1 MAAASSAGS
10 QVLRSLSSL
19 YPPIPGRRGPAQ
31 PRTAE
36 SRGGAAPGG
45 PPGGRGAEAPGS
57 TGRAAAG
64 ARAAAARAAA
74 SGTLRT
80 PAGANVGA
88 VARGERPAGG
98 FGSESYCQP
107 HFTDGATETQK
118 DNLLKDTYA
127 GGGGGIQELGI
138 SSMKQ

>member
-19 YPPIPGRRGPAQ
+19 HPLIPGRRGPAQ

-36 SRGGAAPGG
+36 SRGGAAPRG
-45 PPGGRGAEAPGS
+45 PPGGGGAEAPGS

-74 SGTLRT
+74 SGTLRA

-98 FGSESYCQP
+98 FGVQYHVQP
-107 HFTDGATETQK
+107 RRPQGCLWK
-118 DNLLKDTYA
+118 LKR
-127 GGGGGIQELGI
+127 
-138 SSMKQ
+138 